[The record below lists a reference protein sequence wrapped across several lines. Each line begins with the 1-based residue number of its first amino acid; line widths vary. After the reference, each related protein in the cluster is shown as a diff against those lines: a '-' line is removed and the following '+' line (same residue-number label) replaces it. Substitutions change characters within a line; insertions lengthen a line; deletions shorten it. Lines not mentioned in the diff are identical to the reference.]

1 MRRLIALGI
10 LGVVIVLFVVAQ
22 LVLPGIAAQR
32 LRSQLSRS
40 GQVLSVQVSA
50 FPAITLLWHHADKV
64 VIRMGSYTQSSPAT
78 LGSTLG
84 QAGDAGT
91 LDASAQEFS
100 DGLLRLHD
108 ARLVKRGDQLV
119 ATARVEESDLRSV
132 LPILSSVTPVAS
144 ADGQLTLRG
153 TSTLLPFSV
162 DFTVSANRGDLVAA
176 PDVPFGALATLT
188 LFHNPQIAVQ
198 SVNAAAVPGG
208 FTVQAVGTLR

>member
-1 MRRLIALGI
+1 MRRLITLGGLLAVLAALI
-10 LGVVIVLFVVAQ
+10 VAQ
-22 LVLPGIAAQR
+22 LVLPGIAAQH

-40 GQVLSVQVSA
+40 GTVLSVQVSA
-50 FPAITLLWHHADKV
+50 FPAIELLWHHADKV
-64 VIRMGSYTQSSPAT
+64 VIRMARYRQAPAGE

-84 QAGDAGT
+84 QTGDAGT
-91 LDASAQEFS
+91 LDASAQEFD

-108 ARLVKRGDQLV
+108 ARLRKRGDQLI
-119 ATARVEESDLRSV
+119 ATARIDEADLRSA

-153 TSTLLPFSV
+153 TSTLLPFAV
-162 DFTVSANRGDLVAA
+162 DFTIGARNGDLVAA
-176 PDVPFGALATLT
+176 PDVPLGALATIT

-208 FTVQAVGTLR
+208 FTVQTVGTVR

>member
-10 LGVVIVLFVVAQ
+10 LGVVIALLVVAQ

-32 LRSQLSRS
+32 LRSRLSRS

-50 FPAITLLWHHADKV
+50 FPAITLLWHHADRV
-64 VIRMGSYTQSSPAT
+64 VIRMGSYRQSPPAG

-91 LDASAQEFS
+91 LDASAQEFD
-100 DGLLRLHD
+100 DGLLRVHD
-108 ARLVKRGDQLV
+108 ARLLKRGDQLI

-162 DFTVSANRGDLVAA
+162 DFTVSADHGDLVAA

-208 FTVQAVGTLR
+208 FTVQAIGTLR